1 MSVVLIDLIG
11 LKNFVQGFGIQLF
24 GMGIGTIIGPPMI
37 GKFKINEVYRQSL
50 YTLLYQYAFQFSG
63 ALFDITG
70 NHYAGFSFAGS
81 LFLCSGLVFS
91 LLPWVKHFEGT
102 EGEKMPLKEDTSTSE
117 G

>member
-1 MSVVLIDLIG
+1 MHQPKLRTSLITHHCA
-11 LKNFVQGFGIQLF
+11 N
-24 GMGIGTIIGPPMI
+24 
-37 GKFKINEVYRQSL
+37 GKDDI
-50 YTLLYQYAFQFSG
+50 LLYAFQFSG